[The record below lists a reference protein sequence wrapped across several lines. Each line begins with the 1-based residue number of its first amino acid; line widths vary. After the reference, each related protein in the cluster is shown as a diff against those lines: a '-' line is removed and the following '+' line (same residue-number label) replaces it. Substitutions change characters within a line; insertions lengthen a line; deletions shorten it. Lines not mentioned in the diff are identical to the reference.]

1 MQTKKEKLKLK
12 SRQGVQALQGLMTRY
27 FFHVSNTHETF
38 TGVEGKDPVGQ
49 AFSRPKDA
57 KAHAARIAREIAQDD
72 GWDGYA
78 VVVVDERGNEIARVP
93 IVD

>member
-1 MQTKKEKLKLK
+1 
-12 SRQGVQALQGLMTRY
+12 MTRY

-78 VVVVDERGNEIARVP
+78 VVVVDERGNEFARVP
-93 IVD
+93 IED